1 MVGCELREQVT
12 IGSPEQTF
20 IVNAHTTGDGRE
32 TVIVISDITEERAQ
46 QAKAAH
52 QDRLALIGHLAGGI
66 AHDFNNLLFIIL
78 NYAGMLEESAPV
90 PEVQDDARM
99 IVQAATSAT

>member
-32 TVIVISDITEERAQ
+32 TVIVLSDITEERAQ
-46 QAKAAH
+46 EAKAAH
-52 QDRLALIGHLAGGI
+52 QDRLALIGQLAGGI
-66 AHDFNNLLFIIL
+66 AHDFNNLLFILL
-78 NYAGMLEESAPV
+78 NYAGLLVEAVGTPEGESG
-90 PEVQDDARM
+90 VQ
-99 IVQAATSAT
+99 